1 MTDKN
6 RIIECLNHLGILCDA
21 ESNFLL
27 SDIIDD
33 SLLFVS
39 MIVEIEQEFGIE
51 IPDEYFQP
59 DRLISF
65 SDLVEMV
72 NTLSS
77 TR

>member
-77 TR
+77 TK